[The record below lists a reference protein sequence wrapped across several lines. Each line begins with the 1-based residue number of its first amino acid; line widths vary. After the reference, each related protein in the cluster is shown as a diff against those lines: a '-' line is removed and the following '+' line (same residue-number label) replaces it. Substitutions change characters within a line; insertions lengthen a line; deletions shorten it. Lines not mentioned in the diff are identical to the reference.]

1 MTTSVS
7 TNSVS
12 NNRPSNSVSATSQ
25 RPSTTV
31 QSQTTTQ
38 VQSQAPVAKTESVT
52 MSREARQAIA
62 YDKSNQAWTKL
73 NQGFDS
79 LPEADKVDLGKQIG
93 TKIKELTK
101 GQDLN
106 PAQLEELKWSAQAS
120 VSADWAA
127 NKASNPDSAKMGSH
141 YMSAV
146 GNLYYGGM
154 DYMKNRNEYL
164 ANGGQIGQ

>member
-1 MTTSVS
+1 MAFSVS
-7 TNSVS
+7 TNRQNS
-12 NNRPSNSVSATSQ
+12 SVSATAQ
-25 RPSTTV
+25 RSSATVQNQASTHV
-31 QSQTTTQ
+31 QSQT
-38 VQSQAPVAKTESVT
+38 PVTRTEAVTISKEAKQE
-52 MSREARQAIA
+52 IA

-73 NQGFDS
+73 NQGFDR
-79 LPEADKVDLGKQIG
+79 LPETDKVELGKQIG
-93 TKIKELTK
+93 AKIKELTK
-101 GQDLN
+101 GQELN

-127 NKASNPDSAKMGSH
+127 NKASNPDSAKMGSQ
-141 YMSAV
+141 YMTAV